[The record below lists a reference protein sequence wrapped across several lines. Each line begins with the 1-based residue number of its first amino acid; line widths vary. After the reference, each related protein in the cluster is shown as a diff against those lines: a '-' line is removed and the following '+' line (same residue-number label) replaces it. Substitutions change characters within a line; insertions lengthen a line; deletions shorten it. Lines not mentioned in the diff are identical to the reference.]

1 MKHQR
6 ITAQISIL
14 SLSLGLALTAHA
26 VLPAAGTIS
35 TANDALDGARVTA
48 EEHRNVVRI
57 LAYYPGMSA
66 APYNVVPGRTY
77 TETCVYNGQR
87 KIFASLSTK
96 ATYSATTRSGTIV
109 SANVGSTGA
118 ISGFAQRDFPECKEM
133 NGIAVSSDCTT
144 VAALC
149 RRPASSTGSTK
160 DLVAALPTG
169 NWKTALTAT
178 PAANVD
184 HMWLY
189 EWKNTGLSPLPA
201 SPTNRYVV
209 SKAIGG
215 GWEIGHQHLL
225 MNNTHYGI
233 SMKSTTGGANPHQG
247 DSFVVVNR
255 ATTSI
260 DTSRGWSW
268 ACGAGHTLSNRPA
281 VYGSGAFAA
290 LCTTDWHGVGTD
302 YTKGGIWMH
311 VEGKTAQLVRS
322 IYRSTVSPNR
332 FNGGATSL
340 IALSGGGYIGVFA
353 ATDGTTT
360 MPTKIGMVRLNSD
373 GAVVWEKWVRESSEY
388 FLSYPQIVSLGADS
402 TGAQRYL
409 VGWSRMMAYV
419 NSSTFDNPSPTD
431 SQRVASLYSVQE
443 FDSSGNPKTESRL
456 VTHGWG
462 EQDQMVSLGNGR
474 AGWVYTP
481 NPGYD
486 TPLPT
491 PTSTSLQWTT
501 YTSTAM

>member
-1 MKHQR
+1 MKIKHAAMR
-6 ITAQISIL
+6 L
-14 SLSLGLALTAHA
+14 SLLTFSLMTALSAHA

-35 TANDALDGARVTA
+35 SSNDVLAGSRVTA
-48 EEHRNVVRI
+48 EEHRNVIRI
-57 LAYYPGMSA
+57 LAYYPGMNA

-96 ATYSATTRSGTIV
+96 SSSAATTRYGTIV

-133 NGIAVSSDCTT
+133 NGIAVSSDCST

-149 RRPASSTGSTK
+149 RRPSSATGATK
-160 DLVAALPTG
+160 DLVASLT
-169 NWKTALTAT
+169 NTTWKDWLTAT
-178 PAANVD
+178 AASNVD

-189 EWKNTGLSPLPA
+189 EWKNPALAPLPA

-215 GWEIGHQHLL
+215 GWEYGHQHLL
-225 MNNTHYGI
+225 MNDGYYGI
-233 SMKSTTGGANPHQG
+233 SMKSTTGGTSPHQG
-247 DSFVVVNR
+247 DSFVIVNR
-255 ATTSI
+255 ATTAI
-260 DTSRGWSW
+260 DTGRGWLW
-268 ACGAGHTLSNRPA
+268 ACGSGHTLSNRPA
-281 VYGSGAFAA
+281 VYGSGAFGA
-290 LCTTDWHGVGTD
+290 LCTTDWHGAAGD

-311 VEGKTAQLVRS
+311 VENKPAKLVRS
-322 IYRSTVSPNR
+322 IYRSTQSPNR

-340 IALSGGGYIGVFA
+340 IALSGGGYLGVFA

-360 MPTKIGMVRLNSD
+360 MPSKIGMVRLNSD
-373 GAVVWEKWVRESSEY
+373 GGVVWQKWIRESADY
-388 FLSYPQIVSLGADS
+388 FLSYPQLVSLGADS

-409 VGWSRMMAYV
+409 VGWSRMMRYV
-419 NSSTFDNPSPTD
+419 DSSTFDNPSPTD
-431 SQRVASLYSVQE
+431 SQRVATLYSVQE
-443 FDSSGNPKTESRL
+443 FDASGNAKTESRL

-462 EQDQMVSLGNGR
+462 EQDQMVSLGKGR

-481 NPGYD
+481 NPGYS